1 LKVALDN
8 HYSRT
13 IAVRLREAGHDV
25 VAAIERGWEREDD
38 EGILA
43 ICSEEAR
50 TLMTNDVADFTVIYR
65 RWAADGRTHSGL
77 IFTSDASMPRGRSTI
92 GRFVETLDALL
103 RLHPGEDAFNGR
115 VHWL

>member
-1 LKVALDN
+1 MKLALDN
-8 HYSRT
+8 HYSPT

-38 EGILA
+38 EGMLA

-65 RWAADGRTHSGL
+65 NWAADGRTHSGL
-77 IFTSDASMPRGRSTI
+77 IFTSDAGMPRTRSTI
-92 GRFVETLDALL
+92 GHFVAALVALL
-103 RLHPGEDAFNGR
+103 RLHPGDDAFHGR